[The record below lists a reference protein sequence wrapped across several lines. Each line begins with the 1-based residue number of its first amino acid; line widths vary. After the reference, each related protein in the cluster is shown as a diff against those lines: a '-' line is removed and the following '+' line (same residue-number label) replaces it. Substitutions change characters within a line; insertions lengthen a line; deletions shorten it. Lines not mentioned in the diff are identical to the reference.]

1 MVPKTI
7 HEYESTH
14 AAKEHGLTKSA
25 TSPIQKVRKILD
37 TTDGYAIAREHLRKK
52 GAQIA
57 IDHISPSAI
66 GLVNIAFLEA
76 QIAKL
81 NWSAEGEEDL
91 YSRQEIVDRL
101 RRNGI

>member
-37 TTDGYAIAREHLRKK
+37 TTGEVVFSRPCDPLGQGGLPEQLIT
-52 GAQIA
+52 
-57 IDHISPSAI
+57 PSGSRAI
-66 GLVNIAFLEA
+66 GHDC
-76 QIAKL
+76 Q
-81 NWSAEGEEDL
+81 
-91 YSRQEIVDRL
+91 RL
-101 RRNGI
+101 AIGHSGKMRRPQAD